1 MTPGCGLLATTAAW
15 VVTAAGPAG
24 AAPADAGGQLPAL
37 EAAAAK
43 RAAGGAAGDA
53 AAGARLVLSAVTE
66 QRRLELARALDG
78 LAAGWERRR
87 NPLFVPL
94 TDDDAGELDKLLAAW
109 LPATTAALAL
119 TAGWWQ
125 SSDGDL
131 AVRPVARCAPGARC
145 VRPAVG
151 FSKDPL
157 ERRLRFLAWPVG
169 YAIVVRAASDAEATR
184 LAERVRAADARDTR
198 VALVLTGGDIHAPR
212 PSPGTAAVIRAAV
225 PDGDGAARAKQPRDR
240 ARRRDR
246 GGRRR
251 ARRPAVVDAA
261 GRRDRRRAAPRIAGR
276 ARRLRRGG
284 EEPPRRRRRQGRMAR
299 GAPRRRSRASARG
312 VPYYAPSCS
321 PRTRR

>member
-24 AAPADAGGQLPAL
+24 AAPGDAGGQLPAL
-37 EAAAAK
+37 EVAAAK
-43 RAAGGAAGDA
+43 RAAGGVAGDA

-66 QRRLELARALDG
+66 PRRLELARALNG

-94 TDDDAGELDKLLAAW
+94 TDDDAGEADKLLAAW
-109 LPATTAALAL
+109 LPATTAAMAL

-157 ERRLRFLAWPVG
+157 ERRLRFLAWPFG
-169 YAIVVRAASDAEATR
+169 YAIVVRAASDAEAT
-184 LAERVRAADARDTR
+184 LIAERVRAAEAGETR
-198 VALVLTGGDIHAPR
+198 VALVLTGGDLHAPR
-212 PSPGTAAVIRAAV
+212 PSPATAAVIRAASRMATALRGRSSPAIALV
-225 PDGDGAARAKQPRDR
+225 DGMA
-240 ARRRDR
+240 
-246 GGRRR
+246 
-251 ARRPAVVDAA
+251 AA
-261 GRRDRRRAAPRIAGR
+261 GGAHDGLPWLKLPAGAIVVVPRLGSLAEPGAFVAEVKSRLVAAGAKVEWLAAP
-276 ARRLRRGG
+276 AR
-284 EEPPRRRRRQGRMAR
+284 P
-299 GAPRRRSRASARG
+299 
-312 VPYYAPSCS
+312 
-321 PRTRR
+321 

>member
-1 MTPGCGLLATTAAW
+1 MTPGCGLLVATATWIVAAARP
-15 VVTAAGPAG
+15 AA
-24 AAPADAGGQLPAL
+24 AAPSDAGLLPAL
-37 EAAAAK
+37 EVAGAP

-94 TDDDAGELDKLLAAW
+94 TDDDAGEVDKLLAAW
-109 LPATTAALAL
+109 LPPTTAALAL

-131 AVRPVARCAPGARC
+131 AARPVARCAPGTRC

-157 ERRLRFLAWPVG
+157 ERRLRFLAWPFG
-169 YAIVVRAASDAEATR
+169 YAVVVRAASDTEATR
-184 LAERVRAADARDTR
+184 IAERVRTADARDTR

-212 PSPGTAAVIRAAV
+212 SSPGTAAVIRAASRT
-225 PDGDGAARAKQPRDR
+225 ATAL
-240 ARRRDR
+240 R
-246 GGRRR
+246 GRSS
-251 ARRPAVVDAA
+251 PAIALVEGIAAA
-261 GRRDRRRAAPRIAGR
+261 GGARDSLPWLKLPPGAIVVVPRLGSLAEPAAFVAEVKSRLVAAAAGAKIEWLAAPA
-276 ARRLRRGG
+276 
-284 EEPPRRRRRQGRMAR
+284 PP
-299 GAPRRRSRASARG
+299 
-312 VPYYAPSCS
+312 
-321 PRTRR
+321 